1 MSSPSRFPKDPAAP
15 AADELPLRSP
25 AEFLSPGEVARVH
38 EASLEILEEIGLLVR
53 NPKARRRMVEHGC
66 RADDDSEIVKFPAAV
81 VETFQKMVPPT
92 FTFRGRDP
100 AFDFT
105 LPRTI
110 PAIAT
115 ASSAPD
121 IVDPVSGETRR
132 ATSDDIARIGHLVN
146 ELDGFDVFSIS
157 VLADDAPEG
166 QFSLSRFY
174 PALKNCVKPCRTSVI
189 DRREAEQVL
198 EHRRFA

>member
-1 MSSPSRFPKDPAAP
+1 MSSPSRFPKDPAAR
-15 AADELPLRSP
+15 ATDELPLRST

-38 EASLEILEEIGLLVR
+38 EASLEILEDVGLLVR
-53 NPKARRRMVEHGC
+53 NPKARQRMVEHGC
-66 RADDDSEIVKFPAAV
+66 RADEDSEIVKFPAAV
-81 VETFQKMVPPT
+81 VEAYRKMVPPM

-132 ATSDDIARIGHLVN
+132 ATSEDIARIGHLVSTN
-146 ELDGFDVFSIS
+146 SMDSMSSLFPCLPMTHPRASSVYRASIR
-157 VLADDAPEG
+157 P
-166 QFSLSRFY
+166 
-174 PALKNCVKPCRTSVI
+174 
-189 DRREAEQVL
+189 
-198 EHRRFA
+198 